1 MKENK
6 IEKTKNSDFPKKPQ
20 IDDSTR
26 EHLEKAAEGYANL
39 LSSGHKIGIGD
50 ILQDIMSAIMK
61 KERDIFLRTVPE
73 DSANGFY
80 SRNLQL
86 AIGRLDLK
94 IPRIRSSTG
103 FRPALLPDRWKR
115 VDKDYENLL
124 LTFLTNGYS
133 QSQIQKALRSLGM
146 PYSQEALDEL
156 VSLIQERSDFYRAS
170 QLPDTVFAVFIDA
183 YHTKMRTENN
193 QVKEISIYTALGIDM
208 DGYKSIL
215 GFWVAEGRENKAFW
229 ADVFQDLISRG
240 LKRVLVF
247 VTDDFAGV
255 NPIIRKLY
263 PFSDHQLCYVHMQR
277 NLRRNLSRDVYRSI
291 KQHIYSA
298 KESATKKVG
307 LAHFSDACSIIE
319 KSDRRYADTL
329 RQKAQNYLAF
339 LDYPVDIRKHIY
351 TTNAVESINAGL
363 EYIRHELGGYFPSR
377 RSLDVNY
384 FVQIA
389 NRNDS
394 WMRKPVAAV
403 RASSYEIRQILAMRF
418 EIPEEIEA

>member
-1 MKENK
+1 M
-6 IEKTKNSDFPKKPQ
+6 
-20 IDDSTR
+20 
-26 EHLEKAAEGYANL
+26 
-39 LSSGHKIGIGD
+39 
-50 ILQDIMSAIMK
+50 
-61 KERDIFLRTVPE
+61 
-73 DSANGFY
+73 
-80 SRNLQL
+80 
-86 AIGRLDLK
+86 
-94 IPRIRSSTG
+94 
-103 FRPALLPDRWKR
+103 LPDRWKR
-115 VDKDYENLL
+115 VNKDYENLL

-133 QSQIQKALRSLGM
+133 QSQIERALHSLNM
-146 PYSQEALDEL
+146 SYSQDAIDEL

-183 YHTKMRTENN
+183 YHTKMRTDSN
-193 QVKEISIYTALGIDM
+193 QVKEIAIYTALGIDM

-215 GFWVAEGRENKAFW
+215 GFWVAEGHENKAFW

-240 LKRVLVF
+240 LKRVLLF

-255 NPIIRKLY
+255 DSIIRKLY

-277 NLRRNLSRDVYRSI
+277 NLRRKLPKDVYRSI

-298 KESATKKVG
+298 KESDTRKEG
-307 LAHFSDACSIIE
+307 LEHFAQAVDIIE
-319 KSDRRYADTL
+319 KSDRRYADML
-329 RQKAQNYLAF
+329 RQKAENYLAF
-339 LDYPVDIRKHIY
+339 LDYPADVRKYIY

-394 WMRKPVAAV
+394 WMKTPVAMV
-403 RASSYEIRQILAMRF
+403 RSRGYELRQILAMRF